1 MADLGV
7 TVELIPKVDQLE
19 TALRN
24 YKDFPIYVN
33 SAELT
38 QNIKNAIDAATK
50 TPITIKVDTANI
62 TAQVKK
68 AISAAGTGTT
78 GSGKAK
84 SSAASTRS
92 STTKSSSSKSS
103 PSGKTDA
110 EKAAERQLRTME
122 RQATGLRQMMSYL
135 KNMSS
140 PIDSKAISAAETA
153 MKKFESTTKGTV
165 ESVNALKEAQQATN
179 IAFSR
184 NNLKA
189 AEKAERS
196 MLDVQQIRSKFG
208 KLKQGNLFGEENVAS
223 LDKMLKQYKSMA
235 DFTPEKY
242 ALEKNIKKMWT
253 TVSRQNS
260 QSVTDSVLASGQK
273 YITQLQ
279 ALKDKGTLQNYD
291 WTAFENAKS
300 VFQNAAAG
308 TYELSR
314 V

>member
-7 TVELIPKVDQLE
+7 TVELIPNFDKLE
-19 TALRN
+19 SALSN
-24 YKDFPIYVN
+24 YKDFPIQVDAAALQKSIS
-33 SAELT
+33 SA
-38 QNIKNAIDAATK
+38 IKNASSTK
-50 TPITIKVDTANI
+50 LKVNVDTANI
-62 TAQVKK
+62 TAQIKK

-78 GSGKAK
+78 SSGKAK

-208 KLKQGNLFGEENVAS
+208 KLKQGNLFGE
-223 LDKMLKQYKSMA
+223 
-235 DFTPEKY
+235 
-242 ALEKNIKKMWT
+242 
-253 TVSRQNS
+253 
-260 QSVTDSVLASGQK
+260 
-273 YITQLQ
+273 
-279 ALKDKGTLQNYD
+279 
-291 WTAFENAKS
+291 
-300 VFQNAAAG
+300 
-308 TYELSR
+308 
-314 V
+314 